1 MELRVI
7 SERHDR
13 ASLCSPED
21 GEPCGAKCRRCD
33 WTGKIKYEDELRVD
47 AERGAAFNV
56 NGGKRSR
63 ATV

>member
-7 SERHDR
+7 GERYDR
-13 ASLCSPED
+13 ASLGSPED
-21 GEPCGAKCRRCD
+21 GEPCGAKCRCCD
-33 WTGKIKYEDELRVD
+33 WAGKIKYEDELRVD

-56 NGGKRSR
+56 DGGKGSR